1 MIEKR
6 NPGKTGFRAKDSLPS
21 VSKIWKFNPFSD
33 TPFLL
38 ARRSINTG
46 MGRIDES
53 IGFKKSYLTL
63 NALGWVAVSLAA
75 SLGYFFATKLGFAFK
90 FHPYPVSVFWPA
102 NAVVL
107 AVLLLV
113 PARVWWLVL
122 LFIFPAHLAAQSQ
135 HNVSWPMLL
144 SWYLSNS
151 FESVVGAAATRI
163 LTDDKPQF
171 DRLRGICL
179 FYLCGALPSVFISSL
194 IDSAFVDLNSLCE
207 NNFWA
212 VCSIRFFSNFFAS
225 ITVVPVI
232 VTWSAGFTNPF
243 KYSKKTF
250 ETLALILALSGV
262 TFISFSQLDGGV
274 VNVPVSL
281 CLPLPIYLWAAA
293 RFGVRGVS
301 TAILGV
307 AIFAT
312 FASIHQRGPFTSGS
326 PQQNA
331 LSIQTFFTL
340 LSLILVPMAAVFS
353 EKKRVSEALRDSEQH
368 YRMVVEAQPDLLCRC
383 LPDTTLTF
391 VNDAWCR
398 FFGRPREQ
406 LIGRKILDFLPANI
420 HERVL
425 LHFAATLVKRASTV
439 WQCDGL
445 SVGRNEGWQQW
456 MLHPII
462 SEDGHIR
469 EIQGIGRDITELKR
483 TEEALRESEERYR
496 GIVEAQPDLVARY
509 LPDLTLIFANQSFY
523 NFFAG
528 SSQQLIGRKLTEILP
543 PEVSEKFRESTKFIP
558 SPQPPLMWEAA
569 LRSPAGNIQ
578 WQHWISCAITN
589 SAGRVTA
596 IQAVGRDI
604 TSQKQAEEALGKL
617 AHVSRLA
624 TIGELTAIIAHEVS
638 QPLNAIL
645 TNVASGEKLLLQNP
659 PSVSDV
665 LAVFA
670 DIRYDNYRAVEA
682 VRRVRAFSKK
692 TETEKLPV
700 YLHVLVED
708 VLHLVSGEIL
718 RLHIRVDA
726 RLDADLPAVLGDKIG
741 LQQVLLN
748 LVVNAMD
755 AVNEVPEKERSLW
768 ISARRRGDEDV
779 MVSVRDSGPGIRPD
793 LFERLFESFATSK
806 RDGLGL
812 GLSISR
818 SIIQTHGGTLWAENN
833 HDSGATFC
841 FTVPVRKMPE
851 EIRRP
856 GG

>member
-1 MIEKR
+1 M
-6 NPGKTGFRAKDSLPS
+6 NF
-21 VSKIWKFNPFSD
+21 FS
-33 TPFLL
+33 
-38 ARRSINTG
+38 
-46 MGRIDES
+46 GRIGES
-53 IGFKKSYLTL
+53 FGLKGS
-63 NALGWVAVSLAA
+63 NASALRWVAVAFVT

-107 AVLLLV
+107 AALLLAPV
-113 PARVWWLVL
+113 HVWWLIL
-122 LFIFPAHLAAQSQ
+122 LFIFPAHLAVQSQ
-135 HNVSWPMLL
+135 HDVPWPMLL

-151 FESVVGAAATRI
+151 FESVIGAAATRM
-163 LTDDKPQF
+163 LANDKVRF
-171 DRLRGICL
+171 DHLRGICL
-179 FYLCGALPSVFISSL
+179 FYLCGALPSVFASSL
-194 IDSAFVDLNSLCE
+194 LDSAFVDLNSLGDD
-207 NNFWA
+207 NFWD

-232 VTWSAGFTNPF
+232 VTWSAGFTYPF

-250 ETLALILALSGV
+250 EAFALILSLVGV
-262 TFISFSQLDGGV
+262 TFISFSQIEGGV
-274 VNVPVSL
+274 VAVPVSL
-281 CLPLPIYLWAAA
+281 CLPLPIFLWAAA
-293 RFGVRGVS
+293 RFGVRGIS

-340 LSLILVPMAAVFS
+340 LSVILVPMAAVLT
-353 EKKRVSEALRDSEQH
+353 EKRLVSEALRDSEQR
-368 YRMVVEAQPDLLCRC
+368 YRMVVETQPDLLCRC
-383 LPDTTLTF
+383 LPDSTLTF

-439 WQCDGL
+439 WECDGL

-462 SEDGHIR
+462 SDDGHIR
-469 EIQGIGRDITELKR
+469 KIQGVGRDITELKR

-528 SSQQLIGRKLTEILP
+528 SRRQLIGRKLTEILP
-543 PEVSEKFRESTKFIP
+543 SEVSEKFRESTKFIP
-558 SPQPPLMWEAA
+558 SPQPPLVWESA
-569 LRSPAGNIQ
+569 LRGPAGNIQ
-578 WQHWISCAITN
+578 WQQWISCAITN

-604 TSQKQAEEALGKL
+604 TGKKQAEEAMGKL

-659 PSVSDV
+659 PSLSNV
-665 LAVFA
+665 LAVLA
-670 DIRYDNYRAVEA
+670 DIRHDNHRAVEA
-682 VRRVRAFSKK
+682 VRRVRAFAKK
-692 TETEKLPV
+692 TEFEKLPV
-700 YLHVLVED
+700 HLHVLIED

-718 RLHIRVDA
+718 RRHIRVDA
-726 RLDADLPAVLGDKIG
+726 RLDTDVPAVLGDKIG

-755 AVNEVPEKERSLW
+755 AVSAVSQNERSLW
-768 ISARRRGDEDV
+768 ISARRRGDKEV
-779 MVSVRDSGPGIRPD
+779 IVSVRDSGPGILPEF
-793 LFERLFESFATSK
+793 FERLFESFATSK

-818 SIIQTHGGTLWAENN
+818 SIIQAHGGSLWAENN
-833 HDSGATFC
+833 QDRGATFC
-841 FTVPVRKMPE
+841 FTVPVRKVPE
-851 EIRRP
+851 EIR
-856 GG
+856 